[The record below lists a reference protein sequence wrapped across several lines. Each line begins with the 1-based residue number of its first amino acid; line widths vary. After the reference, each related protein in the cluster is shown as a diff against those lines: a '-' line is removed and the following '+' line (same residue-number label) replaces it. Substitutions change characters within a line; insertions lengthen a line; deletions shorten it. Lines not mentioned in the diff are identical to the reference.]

1 MEIKEILSS
10 PEGRCLELKEEFND
24 NALKTIS
31 AFANTAGGLLV
42 IGISFDCLYL
52 LSFWNNRKS
61 GFRNT
66 ENLR

>member
-42 IGISFDCLYL
+42 IGISD
-52 LSFWNNRKS
+52 NRVIK
-61 GFRNT
+61 GINIRWVRN
-66 ENLR
+66 